1 MLFVGHIATAFII
14 CYVLSKILSIKKISF
29 SLIMLLS
36 VLPDIDLGFKLLGID
51 PGHRTF
57 THSAILALIVS
68 VAAAFIAKLQKSA
81 ILVYSI
87 AYFTHILIG
96 DILINSVNILYPL
109 GVFQVGV
116 GIQLGVGIKFNSL
129 THIIIEFLPL
139 IGMTAIVIR
148 EYFLYKKGVGDSIL
162 FHHSSLDHILY
173 IFVILAVITSFV
185 YLMVNEIKYNALSL
199 DGNKLL
205 EIRLI
210 LVIMLHISAI
220 AIITFIWA
228 ISRIDNNNNAKL
240 FNNID

>member
-1 MLFVGHIATAFII
+1 MLFVGHIAIAFII
-14 CYVLSKILSIKKISF
+14 CYVLSKILSIKRISF

-68 VAAAFIAKLQKSA
+68 VAAAFIAKLQKSV
-81 ILVYSI
+81 LVYSI

-96 DILINSVNILYPL
+96 DILINSVNILYPF

-210 LVIMLHISAI
+210 LMIMLHISAI

-228 ISRIDNNNNAKL
+228 ISRIDNNNKAKL

>member
-14 CYVLSKILSIKKISF
+14 CYVLSKILSIKRISF

-57 THSAILALIVS
+57 THSAILALVVS
-68 VAAAFIAKLQKSA
+68 VAAVFIAKLQKSV
-81 ILVYSI
+81 LVYSI

-96 DILINSVNILYPL
+96 DILINSVNILYPF
-109 GVFQVGV
+109 GVF
-116 GIQLGVGIKFNSL
+116 QLGVGIKFNSL

-162 FHHSSLDHILY
+162 FHQSSLDHILY

-199 DGNKLL
+199 NGNKLL

-210 LVIMLHISAI
+210 LMIVLHISAI

-228 ISRIDNNNNAKL
+228 ISRIDKNKAKL
-240 FNNID
+240 FNKID

>member
-1 MLFVGHIATAFII
+1 MLFVGHIATAFIV
-14 CYVLSKILSIKKISF
+14 CYVLSKILSIKRISF

-68 VAAAFIAKLQKSA
+68 VAAAFIAKLQKSV
-81 ILVYSI
+81 LVYSI

-96 DILINSVNILYPL
+96 DILINSVNILYPF
-109 GVFQVGV
+109 GVF
-116 GIQLGVGIKFNSL
+116 QLGVGIKFNSL

-199 DGNKLL
+199 DSNKLL

-210 LVIMLHISAI
+210 LMIMLHISAI

-228 ISRIDNNNNAKL
+228 ISRIDNNNKAKL
-240 FNNID
+240 LNNID

>member
-1 MLFVGHIATAFII
+1 MLFVGHIATAFIV
-14 CYVLSKILSIKKISF
+14 CYVLSKILSIKRISF

-68 VAAAFIAKLQKSA
+68 VAAAFIAKLQKSV
-81 ILVYSI
+81 LVYSI

-96 DILINSVNILYPL
+96 DILINSVNILYPF
-109 GVFQVGV
+109 GVF
-116 GIQLGVGIKFNSL
+116 QLGVGIKFNSL

-199 DGNKLL
+199 DSNKLL

-210 LVIMLHISAI
+210 LMIMLHISAI

-228 ISRIDNNNNAKL
+228 ISRIDNNNKAKL

>member
-14 CYVLSKILSIKKISF
+14 CYVLSKILSIKRISF
-29 SLIMLLS
+29 PVIMLLS
-36 VLPDIDLGFKLLGID
+36 VLPDIDIGFKVLGSD

-57 THSAILALIVS
+57 THSFILALIVS
-68 VAAAFIAKLQKSA
+68 VAAAFITKFRKSV

-87 AYFTHILIG
+87 AFFTHILIG
-96 DILINSVNILYPL
+96 DVLINSVNILYPF
-109 GVFQVGV
+109 GVF
-116 GIQLGVGIKFNSL
+116 QLGVGIKFNSFA
-129 THIIIEFLPL
+129 HIIIEFIPL

-162 FHHSSLDHILY
+162 FHHSSLDQVLY

-199 DGNKLL
+199 NATKLL
-205 EIRLI
+205 EKRLI
-210 LVIMLHISAI
+210 LMIMLHIFAT

-228 ISRIDNNNNAKL
+228 ISRKCNNKANL

>member
-68 VAAAFIAKLQKSA
+68 VAAAFIAKLQKSV
-81 ILVYSI
+81 LVYSI

-96 DILINSVNILYPL
+96 DILINSVNILYPF
-109 GVFQVGV
+109 GVF
-116 GIQLGVGIKFNSL
+116 QLGVGIKFNSL
-129 THIIIEFLPL
+129 MHIIIEFLPL

-199 DGNKLL
+199 DSNKLL

-210 LVIMLHISAI
+210 LMIMLHISAI

-228 ISRIDNNNNAKL
+228 ISRIDNNKEAKL

>member
-1 MLFVGHIATAFII
+1 MLFVGHIATAFIV
-14 CYVLSKILSIKKISF
+14 CYVLSKILSIKRISF

-68 VAAAFIAKLQKSA
+68 VAAAFIAKLQKSV
-81 ILVYSI
+81 LVYSI

-96 DILINSVNILYPL
+96 DILINSVNILYPF

-148 EYFLYKKGVGDSIL
+148 EYFLYKKGVVDSIL
-162 FHHSSLDHILY
+162 FRYSSLDHILY

-199 DGNKLL
+199 DANKLL
-205 EIRLI
+205 ELRLI
-210 LVIMLHISAI
+210 LMIMLHISAI

-228 ISRIDNNNNAKL
+228 ISRIDNNNKAKL
-240 FNNID
+240 LNNID

>member
-1 MLFVGHIATAFII
+1 MLFVGHIATAFIV
-14 CYVLSKILSIKKISF
+14 CYVLSKILSIKRISF

-96 DILINSVNILYPL
+96 DILINSVNILYPF
-109 GVFQVGV
+109 GVF
-116 GIQLGVGIKFNSL
+116 QLGVGIKFNSL

-148 EYFLYKKGVGDSIL
+148 EYFLYKKGVGESIL

-210 LVIMLHISAI
+210 LMIMLHISAI

-228 ISRIDNNNNAKL
+228 ISRIDNNNNKAKL

>member
-1 MLFVGHIATAFII
+1 MLFVGHIATAFVI
-14 CYVLSKILSIKKISF
+14 CYVLSKILSIKRISF

-36 VLPDIDLGFKLLGID
+36 VLPDIDIAFKLLGID

-57 THSAILALIVS
+57 THSTILALIVS
-68 VAAAFIAKLQKSA
+68 VAAAFITKPRKSV

-87 AYFTHILIG
+87 AFFTHILIG
-96 DILINSVNILYPL
+96 DILINSVNILYPF
-109 GVFQVGV
+109 GVF
-116 GIQLGVGIKFNSL
+116 QLGVGIKFNSL
-129 THIIIEFLPL
+129 THLLIEFLPL

-162 FHHSSLDHILY
+162 FQHSNLDQILY

-199 DGNKLL
+199 NGINLVEK
-205 EIRLI
+205 RLI
-210 LVIMLHISAI
+210 LMIMLHIFAV

-228 ISRIDNNNNAKL
+228 ISRTDNNNKAKL

>member
-14 CYVLSKILSIKKISF
+14 CYVLSKILSIKRISF

-57 THSAILALIVS
+57 THSALLALIVS
-68 VAAAFIAKLQKSA
+68 VAAAFIAKLQKSV
-81 ILVYSI
+81 LVYSI

-96 DILINSVNILYPL
+96 DILINSVNILYPF

-228 ISRIDNNNNAKL
+228 ISRIDNNNKAKL

>member
-1 MLFVGHIATAFII
+1 MLFVGHIAIAFII
-14 CYVLSKILSIKKISF
+14 CYVLSKILSIKRISF

-68 VAAAFIAKLQKSA
+68 VAAAFIAKLQKSV
-81 ILVYSI
+81 LVYSI

-96 DILINSVNILYPL
+96 DILINSVNILYPF

-162 FHHSSLDHILY
+162 FRYSSLDHILY

-210 LVIMLHISAI
+210 LMIMLHISAI

-228 ISRIDNNNNAKL
+228 ISRIDNNNKAKL

>member
-1 MLFVGHIATAFII
+1 MLFVGHIATAFIV
-14 CYVLSKILSIKKISF
+14 CYVLSKILSIKRISF

-68 VAAAFIAKLQKSA
+68 VAAAFIAKLQKSV
-81 ILVYSI
+81 LVYSI

-96 DILINSVNILYPL
+96 DILINSVNILYPF
-109 GVFQVGV
+109 GVF
-116 GIQLGVGIKFNSL
+116 QLGVGIKFNSL

-162 FHHSSLDHILY
+162 FRYSSLDHILY

-199 DGNKLL
+199 DSNKLL

-210 LVIMLHISAI
+210 LMIMLHISAI

-228 ISRIDNNNNAKL
+228 ISRIDNNNNKAKL
-240 FNNID
+240 LNNID

>member
-1 MLFVGHIATAFII
+1 MLFVGHIAIAFII
-14 CYVLSKILSIKKISF
+14 CYVLSKILSIKRISF

-68 VAAAFIAKLQKSA
+68 VAAAFITKLQKSV
-81 ILVYSI
+81 LVYSI

-96 DILINSVNILYPL
+96 DILINSVNILYPF

-148 EYFLYKKGVGDSIL
+148 EYFLYKKGVVDSIL
-162 FHHSSLDHILY
+162 FRYSSLDHILY

-199 DGNKLL
+199 DSNKLL

-210 LVIMLHISAI
+210 LMIMLHISAI

-228 ISRIDNNNNAKL
+228 ISRIDNNNKAKL
-240 FNNID
+240 LNNID

>member
-1 MLFVGHIATAFII
+1 
-14 CYVLSKILSIKKISF
+14 
-29 SLIMLLS
+29 MLLS

-57 THSAILALIVS
+57 THSTILALIVS

-96 DILINSVNILYPL
+96 DILINSVNILYPF
-109 GVFQVGV
+109 GVF
-116 GIQLGVGIKFNSL
+116 QLGVGIKFNSL

-162 FHHSSLDHILY
+162 FHHSGLDHILY

-210 LVIMLHISAI
+210 LMIMLHISAI

-228 ISRIDNNNNAKL
+228 ISRIDNNNKTKL

>member
-1 MLFVGHIATAFII
+1 MLFVGHIAIAFII
-14 CYVLSKILSIKKISF
+14 CYVLSKILSIKRISF

-68 VAAAFIAKLQKSA
+68 VAAAFIAKLQKSV
-81 ILVYSI
+81 LVYSI

-96 DILINSVNILYPL
+96 DILINSVNILYPF
-109 GVFQVGV
+109 GVF
-116 GIQLGVGIKFNSL
+116 QLGVGIKFNSL

-199 DGNKLL
+199 DANKLL
-205 EIRLI
+205 ELRLI
-210 LVIMLHISAI
+210 LMIMLHISAI

-228 ISRIDNNNNAKL
+228 ISRIDNNNKAKL

>member
-1 MLFVGHIATAFII
+1 MLFVGHIAIAFII
-14 CYVLSKILSIKKISF
+14 CYVLSKILSIKRISF

-68 VAAAFIAKLQKSA
+68 VAAAFIAKLQKSV
-81 ILVYSI
+81 LVYSI

-96 DILINSVNILYPL
+96 DILINSVNILYPF
-109 GVFQVGV
+109 GVF
-116 GIQLGVGIKFNSL
+116 QLGVGIKFNSL
-129 THIIIEFLPL
+129 THLIIEFLPL
-139 IGMTAIVIR
+139 IGMIAIVIR

-173 IFVILAVITSFV
+173 IFVILAVIASFV

-199 DGNKLL
+199 DINKLL

-210 LVIMLHISAI
+210 LMIMLHISAI
-220 AIITFIWA
+220 AIIAFIWA
-228 ISRIDNNNNAKL
+228 ISRIDNNNKAKL

>member
-1 MLFVGHIATAFII
+1 MLIVGHIATEFII

-68 VAAAFIAKLQKSA
+68 VAAAFIAKLQKSV
-81 ILVYSI
+81 LVYSI

-96 DILINSVNILYPL
+96 DILINSVNILYPF

-210 LVIMLHISAI
+210 LMIMLHISAI

-228 ISRIDNNNNAKL
+228 ISRIDNNKEAKL

>member
-1 MLFVGHIATAFII
+1 MLFVGHIAIAFII
-14 CYVLSKILSIKKISF
+14 CYVLSKILSIKRISF

-68 VAAAFIAKLQKSA
+68 VAAAFITKLQKSV
-81 ILVYSI
+81 LVYSI

-96 DILINSVNILYPL
+96 DILINSVNILYPF

-199 DGNKLL
+199 DANKLL

-210 LVIMLHISAI
+210 LMIMLHISAI

-228 ISRIDNNNNAKL
+228 ISRIDNNNKAKL

>member
-14 CYVLSKILSIKKISF
+14 CYVLSKILSIKRISF

-68 VAAAFIAKLQKSA
+68 VAAAFITKLQKSA

-96 DILINSVNILYPL
+96 DILINSVNILYPF
-109 GVFQVGV
+109 GVF
-116 GIQLGVGIKFNSL
+116 QLGVGIKFNSL

-228 ISRIDNNNNAKL
+228 ISRIDNNNKAKL

>member
-1 MLFVGHIATAFII
+1 MLFVGHIAIAFII

-68 VAAAFIAKLQKSA
+68 VAAAFIAKLQKSV
-81 ILVYSI
+81 LVYSI

-96 DILINSVNILYPL
+96 DILINSVNILYPF
-109 GVFQVGV
+109 GVFQLGV
-116 GIQLGVGIKFNSL
+116 GIQLGAGIKFNSL

-162 FHHSSLDHILY
+162 FRYSSLDHILY

-228 ISRIDNNNNAKL
+228 ISRIDNNNKAKL
-240 FNNID
+240 FNSID

>member
-1 MLFVGHIATAFII
+1 MFFVGHIAIAFII
-14 CYVLSKILSIKKISF
+14 CYVLSKILSIKRISF

-68 VAAAFIAKLQKSA
+68 VAAAFIAKLQKSV
-81 ILVYSI
+81 LVYSI

-96 DILINSVNILYPL
+96 DILINSVNILYPF
-109 GVFQVGV
+109 GVF
-116 GIQLGVGIKFNSL
+116 QLGVGIKFNSL

-162 FHHSSLDHILY
+162 FRYSSLDHILY

-199 DGNKLL
+199 DSNKLL

-210 LVIMLHISAI
+210 LMIMLHISAI

-228 ISRIDNNNNAKL
+228 ISRIDNNNKAKL

>member
-14 CYVLSKILSIKKISF
+14 CYVLSKILSIKRISF

-68 VAAAFIAKLQKSA
+68 VAAVFIAKLQKSV
-81 ILVYSI
+81 LVYSI

-96 DILINSVNILYPL
+96 DILINSVNILYPF
-109 GVFQVGV
+109 GVF
-116 GIQLGVGIKFNSL
+116 QLGVGIKFNSL

-148 EYFLYKKGVGDSIL
+148 EYFLYKKGVDDSIL
-162 FHHSSLDHILY
+162 FHQSSLDHILY

-210 LVIMLHISAI
+210 LIIVLHISAI
-220 AIITFIWA
+220 AIITFIWT
-228 ISRIDNNNNAKL
+228 ISRIDKNKAKL
-240 FNNID
+240 FNKID

>member
-1 MLFVGHIATAFII
+1 MLFVGHIAIAFII
-14 CYVLSKILSIKKISF
+14 CYVLSKILSIKRISF

-68 VAAAFIAKLQKSA
+68 VVAAFIAKLQKSV
-81 ILVYSI
+81 LVYSI

-96 DILINSVNILYPL
+96 DILINSVNILYPF
-109 GVFQVGV
+109 GVF
-116 GIQLGVGIKFNSL
+116 QLGVGIKFNSL

-162 FHHSSLDHILY
+162 FRYSSLDHILY

-185 YLMVNEIKYNALSL
+185 YLMGNEIKYNALSL
-199 DGNKLL
+199 DSNKLL

-210 LVIMLHISAI
+210 LMIMLHISAI

-228 ISRIDNNNNAKL
+228 ISRIDNNNNKAKL

>member
-1 MLFVGHIATAFII
+1 MLFVGHIATAFIV
-14 CYVLSKILSIKKISF
+14 CYVLSKILSIKRISF

-68 VAAAFIAKLQKSA
+68 VAAAFIAKLQKSV
-81 ILVYSI
+81 LVYSI

-96 DILINSVNILYPL
+96 DILINSVNILYPF
-109 GVFQVGV
+109 GVF
-116 GIQLGVGIKFNSL
+116 QLGVGIKFNSL

-148 EYFLYKKGVGDSIL
+148 EYFLYKKGVVDSIL
-162 FHHSSLDHILY
+162 FRYSSLDHILY

-199 DGNKLL
+199 DSNKLL

-210 LVIMLHISAI
+210 LMIMLHISAI

-228 ISRIDNNNNAKL
+228 ISRIDNNNKAKL
-240 FNNID
+240 LNNID

>member
-1 MLFVGHIATAFII
+1 
-14 CYVLSKILSIKKISF
+14 
-29 SLIMLLS
+29 MLLS

-68 VAAAFIAKLQKSA
+68 VAAAFIAKLQKSV
-81 ILVYSI
+81 LVYSI

-96 DILINSVNILYPL
+96 DILINSVNILYPF

-199 DGNKLL
+199 DANKLL
-205 EIRLI
+205 ELRLI
-210 LVIMLHISAI
+210 LMIMLHISAI

-228 ISRIDNNNNAKL
+228 ISRIDNNNKAKL

>member
-1 MLFVGHIATAFII
+1 MLFVGHIATAFIV
-14 CYVLSKILSIKKISF
+14 CYVLSKILSIKRISF

-68 VAAAFIAKLQKSA
+68 VAAAFIAKLQKSV
-81 ILVYSI
+81 LVYSI

-96 DILINSVNILYPL
+96 DILINSVNILYPF
-109 GVFQVGV
+109 GVF
-116 GIQLGVGIKFNSL
+116 QLGVGIKFNSL

-199 DGNKLL
+199 DSNKLL

-210 LVIMLHISAI
+210 LMIMLHISAI

-228 ISRIDNNNNAKL
+228 ISRIDNNNKAKL
-240 FNNID
+240 FNNIN

>member
-14 CYVLSKILSIKKISF
+14 CYVLSKILSIKRISF

-68 VAAAFIAKLQKSA
+68 IAAVFIAKLQKSV
-81 ILVYSI
+81 LVYSI
-87 AYFTHILIG
+87 AYFTHVLIG
-96 DILINSVNILYPL
+96 DILINSVNILYPF
-109 GVFQVGV
+109 GVF
-116 GIQLGVGIKFNSL
+116 QLGVGIKFNSL

-162 FHHSSLDHILY
+162 FHQSSLDHILY

-199 DGNKLL
+199 NGNKLL

-210 LVIMLHISAI
+210 LMIVLHISAI

-228 ISRIDNNNNAKL
+228 ISRIDKNKAKL
-240 FNNID
+240 FNKID